1 MGEPVNGMQGGETQ
15 NADTTAA
22 TSPAANGTSVQ
33 GINKKWVQREKAI
46 AALFVALTLVVG
58 ILIGTLVSGHT
69 AAMKA
74 MTFAGKGAA
83 PLSIPDAIPSS
94 NSFASIVN
102 RVEPAVVNISTTQ
115 VLEKR
120 QAMRKRHGSPNSP
133 NDNQDDP
140 MQDFFDRFFDGRGG
154 DAPPAAERSLGSG
167 VIVDRKGFI
176 LTNNHVVEQATKIQ
190 VQLNGDTTKYNAKL
204 VGLDEETD
212 LAVIKIDTN
221 KELPVAKLG
230 NSDGVQVGDW
240 VLAIGS
246 PFGLNATVTA
256 GIISAKDRGGVG
268 RQFQKFL
275 QTDAA
280 INPGNSGG
288 PLVDLAGEVIG
299 INTAIITGSRGY
311 EGVGFALPSSVAIN
325 VYNQLIQQGRVT
337 RGSIG
342 VSFQEELGTNAI
354 TLKELGAANGVV
366 IMGVEPGSPAEKA
379 GLKGGDVITSV
390 NGHTVKT
397 GNDLVNPIAQASIG
411 SKVKIDYVRDR
422 QSRETTAI
430 VEDRTRVFPGA
441 TAKQND
447 SQNDNQ
453 PAEFGLRIENL
464 TPDRASRIGMEGQKG
479 VLVVDVDPAS
489 FGDDLG
495 FTRGDLIAEVN
506 RQPVNS
512 VSEYKAVVS
521 KLKPGDN
528 VVFKVLR
535 RQDNDR
541 VLTVFLPG
549 VVPAGNQQ

>member
-1 MGEPVNGMQGGETQ
+1 MGEPEPVKDQH
-15 NADTTAA
+15 
-22 TSPAANGTSVQ
+22 SW
-33 GINKKWVQREKAI
+33 GIMSWVRKEKAV
-46 AALFVALTLVVG
+46 AGLFVALTLVVG
-58 ILIGTLVSGHT
+58 ILIGTVVSGHT
-69 AAMKA
+69 AAMKS
-74 MTFAGKGAA
+74 MTFSGKGAT
-83 PLSIPDAIPSS
+83 PLPLPDAIPSS

-120 QAMRKRHGSPNSP
+120 QAMRKRHASPNE
-133 NDNQDDP
+133 QGQGQGQGQGDDP
-140 MQDFFDRFFDGRGG
+140 MQDFFDRFFDGRGQ

-167 VIVDRKGFI
+167 VIVDRKGYI
-176 LTNNHVVEQATKIQ
+176 LTNNHVVEQATKVQ
-190 VQLNGDTTKYNAKL
+190 VQLNGDTTKYNAKV
-204 VGLDEETD
+204 VGVDEETD
-212 LAVIKIDTN
+212 LAVIKIDAGN

-230 NSDGVQVGDW
+230 NSDGTQVGDW

-268 RQFQKFL
+268 KQFQKFL

-342 VSFQEELGTNAI
+342 VSFQEDLGTNAI

-390 NGHTVKT
+390 NGKPVKT
-397 GNDLVNPIAQASIG
+397 GNDLVNPIAQAPIG
-411 SKVKIDYVRDR
+411 SKVKLNYVRDR
-422 QSRETTAI
+422 AAKETTAV
-430 VEDRTRVFPGA
+430 VEDRTRVFPTQAGRVGDQPGEA
-441 TAKQND
+441 A
-447 SQNDNQ
+447 
-453 PAEFGLRIENL
+453 PAEFGLRVDSL
-464 TPDRASRIGMEGQKG
+464 TPDRASRVGMEGQRG
-479 VLVVDVDPAS
+479 VLVTDVDPAS
-489 FGDDLG
+489 FADDLG
-495 FTRGDLIAEVN
+495 FSRGDVITEIN
-506 RQPVNS
+506 REPITSLDDYKKS
-512 VSEYKAVVS
+512 VA
-521 KLKPGDN
+521 KLKPGQN

-535 RQDNDR
+535 RGDNER
-541 VLTVFLPG
+541 TLTVFLPG
-549 VVPAGNQQ
+549 VVPADNSKQ

>member
-1 MGEPVNGMQGGETQ
+1 MDEPVSRMVTW
-15 NADTTAA
+15 AR
-22 TSPAANGTSVQ
+22 
-33 GINKKWVQREKAI
+33 REKTI
-46 AALFVALTLVVG
+46 AGLFVALTLIVG
-58 ILIGTLVSGHT
+58 ILIGTIVSGRT
-69 AAMKA
+69 SAMKSVA
-74 MTFAGKGAA
+74 FAGKGAT
-83 PLSIPDAIPSS
+83 PLSMPDAIPSS

-115 VLEKR
+115 VMEKR
-120 QAMRKRHGSPNSP
+120 QATKKRRVPQPNEQQPDNP
-133 NDNQDDP
+133 NDP
-140 MQDFFDRFFDGRGG
+140 MQDFFDRFFDGRQ

-190 VQLNGDTTKYNAKL
+190 VQLNGETTKYNAKV
-204 VGLDEETD
+204 VGVDEETD
-212 LAVIKIDTN
+212 LAVIKIEPN
-221 KELPVAKLG
+221 KDLPVAKLG
-230 NSDGVQVGDW
+230 NSEGVQVGDW

-256 GIISAKDRGGVG
+256 GIVSAKDRGGVG

-379 GLKGGDVITSV
+379 GLKGGDVITNV
-390 NGHTVKT
+390 NGHPVKT
-397 GNDLVNPIAQASIG
+397 GNDLVNPIAQAPIG
-411 SKVKIDYVRDR
+411 SKVKIGYVRDR
-422 QSRETTAI
+422 QTKETSAV
-430 VEDRTRVFPGA
+430 VEDRTRVFPNSA
-441 TAKQND
+441 AHQND
-447 SQNDNQ
+447 SQNDSGA
-453 PAEFGLRIENL
+453 AEFGLRVENL
-464 TPDRASRIGMEGQKG
+464 TPDRASRVGMVGQKG
-479 VLVVDVDPAS
+479 VLVIEVDPAT

-495 FTRGDLIAEVN
+495 FARGDVIAEVN
-506 RQPVNS
+506 RQAVGS
-512 VSEYKAVVS
+512 VAEYKAALG
-521 KLKPGDN
+521 KLKPGQS

-549 VVPAGNQQ
+549 VVPAENAQ

>member
-1 MGEPVNGMQGGETQ
+1 MGEPEKRKTWAMLGWMR
-15 NADTTAA
+15 
-22 TSPAANGTSVQ
+22 
-33 GINKKWVQREKAI
+33 REKAV
-46 AALFVALTLVVG
+46 AGLFVALTLVIG
-58 ILIGTLVSGHT
+58 ILIGTIVSGHT
-69 AAMKA
+69 SAMKT
-74 MTFAGKGAA
+74 MTFAGKGAT
-83 PLSIPDAIPSS
+83 PLPMPDAIPSS

-102 RVEPAVVNISTTQ
+102 RVEPAVVNVSTTQ

-120 QAMRKRHGSPNSP
+120 QSLNRKRRQAPNP
-133 NDNQDDP
+133 NGDQDDP

-154 DAPPAAERSLGSG
+154 QDAPPAAERSLGSG

-190 VQLNGDTTKYNAKL
+190 VQLNGSTQRYNAK
-204 VGLDEETD
+204 VIGTDEETD
-212 LAVIKIDTN
+212 LAVIKIDAGN

-256 GIISAKDRGGVG
+256 GIVSAKDRGGVG

-325 VYNQLIQQGRVT
+325 VYNQLVQQGRVT

-354 TLKELGAANGVV
+354 TLKELGAPNGVV

-390 NGHTVKT
+390 NGQAVKT
-397 GNDLVNPIAQASIG
+397 GNDLVNPIAQAPIG
-411 SKVKIDYVRDR
+411 SKVKIAYVRDR
-422 QSRETTAI
+422 QTKETSAV
-430 VEDRTRVFPGA
+430 VEDRTRVFPNSA
-441 TAKQND
+441 SRQSDSLND
-447 SQNDNQ
+447 SQ
-453 PAEFGLRIENL
+453 PAEFGLRVENL
-464 TPDRASRIGMEGQKG
+464 TPERASRVGMEGQKG

-489 FGDDLG
+489 FGDDLN
-495 FTRGDLIAEVN
+495 FTRGDVIAEVN
-506 RQPVNS
+506 RQPVTS
-512 VSEYKAVVS
+512 VAEYKTVIG

-535 RQDNDR
+535 RQDSDR
-541 VLTVFLPG
+541 ILTVFLPG
-549 VVPAGNQQ
+549 VVPSEHAQ

>member
-1 MGEPVNGMQGGETQ
+1 MADPVKEMVSW
-15 NADTTAA
+15 AR
-22 TSPAANGTSVQ
+22 
-33 GINKKWVQREKAI
+33 REKLI
-46 AALFVALTLVVG
+46 AGIFVALTLVVG
-58 ILIGTLVSGHT
+58 ILIGSVVSGRT
-69 AAMKA
+69 SAMKSIA
-74 MTFAGKGAA
+74 FAGKGAT
-83 PLSIPDAIPSS
+83 PLAIPDAIPSS

-115 VLEKR
+115 VME
-120 QAMRKRHGSPNSP
+120 RKRPSAKRRSQQP
-133 NDNQDDP
+133 NQDPDNPNDP
-140 MQDFFDRFFDGRGG
+140 MQDFFDRFFDGRQ
-154 DAPPAAERSLGSG
+154 DSAPTAERSLGSG

-176 LTNNHVVEQATKIQ
+176 LTNNHVVDQATKIQ
-190 VQLNGDTTKYNAKL
+190 VQLNGETTKYNAKV
-204 VGLDEETD
+204 VGVDEETD
-212 LAVIKIDTN
+212 LAVIKIDAG

-268 RQFQKFL
+268 HQFQKFI

-311 EGVGFALPSSVAIN
+311 EGVGFALPSSAAIN

-354 TLKELGAANGVV
+354 TLKELGAPNGVV

-390 NGHTVKT
+390 NGHPVKS
-397 GNDLVNPIAQASIG
+397 GNDLVNPIALAPIG
-411 SKVKIDYVRDR
+411 SKVRIDYVRDR
-422 QSRETTAI
+422 QSKETSAV
-430 VEDRTRVFPGA
+430 VEDRTRVFPNSS
-441 TAKQND
+441 AKQSD
-447 SQNDNQ
+447 SQSEGGA
-453 PAEFGLRIENL
+453 AEFGLRVENL
-464 TPDRASRIGMEGQKG
+464 TPDRASRVGMEGQKG
-479 VLVVDVDPAS
+479 VLVVDVDPAT

-495 FTRGDLIAEVN
+495 FARGDVIAEVN
-506 RQPVNS
+506 RQAVGS
-512 VSEYKAVVS
+512 VADYKAVMG
-521 KLKPGDN
+521 KLKPGMN
-528 VVFKVLR
+528 VVFKILR

-549 VVPAGNQQ
+549 VIPTENAQ